1 MTRIDQKT
9 ILNIDYDIAN
19 YSTAEGLR
27 QIAEEFIYERI
38 SKLLDQFERKSTK
51 PEANLDHLTEKIPTV
66 NFQQECLLSQLKVD
80 LSWRILDWD
89 WGEKF
94 HIAGYN
100 KDRSDLRERN
110 KVHYVRQT
118 TPFGQK

>member
-1 MTRIDQKT
+1 M
-9 ILNIDYDIAN
+9 
-19 YSTAEGLR
+19 
-27 QIAEEFIYERI
+27 
-38 SKLLDQFERKSTK
+38 
-51 PEANLDHLTEKIPTV
+51 TEKIPTV

-80 LSWRILDWD
+80 LSWKILDWD

-100 KDRSDLRERN
+100 KDRSDLRDKN

-118 TPFGQK
+118 TPFGQKQIGNLPYIAIRARIRDLSGDKS